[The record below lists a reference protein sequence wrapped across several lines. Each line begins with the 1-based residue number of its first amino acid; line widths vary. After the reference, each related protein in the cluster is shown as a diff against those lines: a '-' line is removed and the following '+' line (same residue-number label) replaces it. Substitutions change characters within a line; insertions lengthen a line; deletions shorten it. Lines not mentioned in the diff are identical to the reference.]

1 MDLPV
6 QGGKVMKRFVLGF
19 VILALGV
26 ASAETYR
33 FTLFQP
39 SVVQGTELKAGDYKL
54 DLQDSKV
61 VIKSGRQSVEA
72 TVKVENSETKFTA
85 TTVRYTV
92 ENGKHSIQEIRL
104 GGSKTKLVF
113 NP

>member
-1 MDLPV
+1 
-6 QGGKVMKRFVLGF
+6 MKRFVLGF
-19 VILALGV
+19 AILALGV
-26 ASAETYR
+26 ASAETYS

-54 DLQDSKV
+54 DVQDSKV
-61 VIKSGRQSVEA
+61 VIKGGRKSLEA
-72 TVKVENSETKFTA
+72 AVKVENSETKFSA

-92 ENGKHSIQEIRL
+92 DNGKHSIQEIRL
-104 GGSKTKLVF
+104 GGTRTKLVF